1 MPTPKIVD
9 HPLVHANFTKLRDRN
24 TRPHEFRSLVRNLT
38 TLLLYEAFREVP
50 TQEVKVQTPLAEA
63 DGQILCKEISL
74 VSILRA
80 GLGMMEGFLDLLPF
94 SSVGYI
100 GLARNEETL
109 QPESYYCKLP
119 SRIASTQVALVDPM
133 LATGGSAIA
142 AVEVLEKAGV
152 KDITFIGLLASPEGL
167 EKLNSLKPQVRV
179 ILGALDQ
186 RLDSRGYIFP
196 GLGDA
201 GDRLFGTE

>member
-1 MPTPKIVD
+1 MPNPHIVD
-9 HPLVHANFTKLRDRN
+9 HPLVHAHLTKLRQIN
-24 TRPHEFRSLVRNLT
+24 TKPHEFRSLVRNLT
-38 TLLLYEAFREVP
+38 TLLIYEAFRHAP
-50 TQEVKVQTPLAEA
+50 TQKVKIQTPLTEAE
-63 DGQILCKEISL
+63 GQILAREISL

-109 QPESYYCKLP
+109 QPESYYSKLP
-119 SRIASTQVALVDPM
+119 SRIATTQVALVDPM
-133 LATGGSAIA
+133 LATGGSAVA
-142 AVEVLEKAGV
+142 AVDVLEKAGV
-152 KDITFIGLLASPEGL
+152 TDITFIGLLAAPEGL
-167 EKLNSLKPQVRV
+167 EKLSTAKPSVR
-179 ILGALDQ
+179 IFLGALDE
-186 RLDSRGYIFP
+186 RLDSRGYIVP

>member
-1 MPTPKIVD
+1 MPKPLIVD

-24 TRPHEFRSLVRNLT
+24 TRPHEFRTLVRNLT
-38 TLLLYEAFREVP
+38 TLLLYEAFREAA

-63 DGQILCKEISL
+63 PGRILSKEISL

-80 GLGMMEGFLDLLPF
+80 GLGMMDGFLDLLPF

-100 GLARNEETL
+100 GLARNEDTL

-119 SRIASTQVALVDPM
+119 ERIASTQVALVDPM
-133 LATGGSAIA
+133 LATGGSAVA
-142 AVEVLEKAGV
+142 AVEVLEQAGV
-152 KDITFIGLLASPEGL
+152 EDITFIGLLAAPEGL
-167 EKLNSLKPQVRV
+167 EKLTSCKPRVRV
-179 ILGALDQ
+179 ILGAIDD
-186 RLDSRGYIFP
+186 RLDSRGYIVP